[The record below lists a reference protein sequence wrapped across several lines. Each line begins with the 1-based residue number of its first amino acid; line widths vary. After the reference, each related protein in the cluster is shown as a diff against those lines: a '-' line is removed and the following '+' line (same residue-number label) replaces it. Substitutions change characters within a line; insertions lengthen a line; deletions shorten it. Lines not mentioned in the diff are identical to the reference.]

1 MRVELKKKRNVLQIT
16 KYAQYVQSMFRNRN
30 RQVQNFNQDSEDE
43 IVIDNQ
49 SDEDTQNETI
59 PSMVLAIDTVPSEV
73 S

>member
-1 MRVELKKKRNVLQIT
+1 MCVELKKKRNVLQIT

>member
-1 MRVELKKKRNVLQIT
+1 MWVELKKKRNVLQIT

-59 PSMVLAIDTVPSEV
+59 PYMVLAIDTVPFEV

>member
-1 MRVELKKKRNVLQIT
+1 MWVELKKKRNVLQIT
-16 KYAQYVQSMFRNRN
+16 KYAQCVQSMFGNRN
-30 RQVQNFNQDSEDE
+30 RQVQNFHQDSEDE

-59 PSMVLAIDTVPSEV
+59 PYMVPAIDTVPSEV

>member
-16 KYAQYVQSMFRNRN
+16 KYAQYVQSMFGNRN
-30 RQVQNFNQDSEDE
+30 KQVQNFHQDSEDE